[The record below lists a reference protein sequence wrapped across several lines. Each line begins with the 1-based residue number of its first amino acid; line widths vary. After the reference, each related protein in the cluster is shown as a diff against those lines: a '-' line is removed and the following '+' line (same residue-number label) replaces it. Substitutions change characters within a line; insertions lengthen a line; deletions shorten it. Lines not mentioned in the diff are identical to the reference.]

1 MANRKTTHVVPDGS
15 GGWNI
20 KQGGASRISGHFDRK
35 NDAIGR
41 AREIS
46 QNRNSELYI
55 HNRDGKI
62 GSKDSHGN
70 DPYPPPG

>member
-1 MANRKTTHVVPDGS
+1 MTSRKTTHVVPDGS

-20 KQGGASRISGHFDRK
+20 KQNGASRISGHFDRK
-35 NDAIGR
+35 DDAIDR
-41 AREIS
+41 ARKIS
-46 QNRNSELYI
+46 QNRSSELYI

-62 GSKDSHGN
+62 ASKDSHGN